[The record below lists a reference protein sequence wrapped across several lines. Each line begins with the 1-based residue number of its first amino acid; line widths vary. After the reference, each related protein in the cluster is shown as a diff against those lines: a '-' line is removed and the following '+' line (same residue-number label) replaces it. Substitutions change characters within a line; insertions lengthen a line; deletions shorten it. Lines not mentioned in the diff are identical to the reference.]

1 MRILVTSFGPF
12 NNFKA
17 NPSNQIM
24 ERLKQRINLSSHH
37 FTYYEFETIEVSWS
51 GVSKFIEAK
60 KNEKFDFIIHLG
72 VASNESN
79 MRIET
84 SGQNI
89 QSGTD
94 IENIRPNEYQ
104 IIKNEPNLNTNIS
117 IETLNNFVSQNDFIS
132 ISTDAGSY
140 LCNYLYYKSLYFLG
154 KKSLVLFIHTADT
167 QNQPAAPNIDCQS
180 EIIFK
185 LFDILT
191 NKTPYNSVQAP

>member
-24 ERLKQRINLSSHH
+24 EMLKQKINAFSQPN
-37 FTYYEFETIEVSWS
+37 TYYEFETIEVSWS

-60 KNEKFDFIIHLG
+60 KNETFDFIFHLG

-94 IENIRPNEYQ
+94 IENITPEEYQ
-104 IIKNEPNLNTNIS
+104 IIKNEPNLNTSIS
-117 IETLNNFVSQNDFIS
+117 IEILNNFVSKNDFIS
-132 ISTDAGSY
+132 MSSDAGSY
-140 LCNYLYYKSLYFLG
+140 LCNYLYFKSLYFLG
-154 KKSLVLFIHTADT
+154 KKSIVLFIHTADT
-167 QNQPAAPNIDCQS
+167 QNQPQAPNIEYQS
-180 EIIFK
+180 DIIYK
-185 LFDILT
+185 LIDILT
-191 NKTPYNSVQAP
+191 NKTHYKGI

>member
-12 NNFKA
+12 NNFST

-24 ERLKQRINLSSHH
+24 LRLKERINLSSPTLDY
-37 FTYYEFETIEVSWS
+37 FTFETIEVSWR

-60 KNEKFDFIIHLG
+60 KNEVFDFIIHLG

-84 SGQNI
+84 TGQNI

-104 IIKNEPNLNTNIS
+104 IIKNEPNFNTNIS
-117 IETLNNFVSQNDFIS
+117 IEILNNFVSQNDFIS
-132 ISTDAGSY
+132 MSTDAGSY
-140 LCNYLYYKSLYFLG
+140 LCNYLYYKSLYFLREN
-154 KKSLVLFIHTADT
+154 SLILFIHTADT
-167 QNQPAAPNIDCQS
+167 QNQPKAPSIEYQS
-180 EIIFK
+180 EIIYK
-185 LFDILT
+185 LIDILT
-191 NKTPYNSVQAP
+191 NKTSYNNV